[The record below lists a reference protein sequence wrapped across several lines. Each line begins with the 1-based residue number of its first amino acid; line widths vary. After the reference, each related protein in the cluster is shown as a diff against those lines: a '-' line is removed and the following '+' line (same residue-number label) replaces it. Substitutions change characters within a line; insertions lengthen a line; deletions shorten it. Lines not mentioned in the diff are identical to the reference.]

1 MSAEGVIVVGAGTVG
16 LVTALGLAR
25 AGVSVR
31 VLEAAESVPDGAPDM
46 VYSWSVLGEF
56 ARLGVLADCQQRG
69 LEVPQFAY
77 KVPGTG
83 ETLWFDLSVLE
94 GETPYP
100 FNLHVGQREMAE
112 VLLRHLAVFPHARVE
127 WGTTVLDLTQDDA
140 GVNVSAGVGSG
151 VRTYSG
157 GWIVGADGARSIVR
171 RRLGLGLAG
180 MTWPD
185 RLVSVNLR
193 FDFGTLGFPYAG
205 WQVDPVHG
213 AVLAKVGPDGPW
225 RYTYAEDRALPE
237 EGVGER
243 ARHVLGK
250 VLPDGAGEGVEGVY
264 PYRIH
269 QRIAERYRVGRA
281 LLAGDAAHL
290 TNPTRSLGM
299 TSGLFDAFCLTEALA
314 AVIVDGHDDEIL
326 DRYSSTRHRN
336 FQLHVSPA
344 SSVAKEL
351 VFPFNQVSGQPER
364 LRELRAIASDPAASR
379 DYLLDDIRCATP
391 SLLTGEV
398 IPPVPPL

>member
-1 MSAEGVIVVGAGTVG
+1 MSADSVIIVGAGTVG
-16 LVTALGLAR
+16 LITALGLAR
-25 AGVSVR
+25 AGVPVR

-46 VYSWSVLGEF
+46 VYSWSVLGEL

-69 LEVPQFAY
+69 LAAPKFAY
-77 KVPGTG
+77 KVPKTG

-100 FNLHVGQREMAE
+100 FNLHVGQREMTE
-112 VLLRHLAVFPHARVE
+112 VLLRHLALFPHAQVE

-140 GVNVSAGVGSG
+140 GVSVAVGASGG
-151 VRTYSG
+151 VRTYSSE
-157 GWIVGADGARSIVR
+157 WIVGADGARSIVR

-193 FDFGTLGFPYAG
+193 FDFETLGFPYAG
-205 WQVDPVHG
+205 WQIDPVHG
-213 AVLAKVGPDGPW
+213 AVLAKVSPDGPW
-225 RYTYAEDRALPE
+225 RYTYAEDRTLPE

-243 ARHVLGK
+243 ARHVLAQ
-250 VLPDGAGEGVEGVY
+250 VLPDAAGEGVEGVY

-269 QRIAERYRVGRA
+269 QRTADRYRVGRA

-290 TNPTRSLGM
+290 TNPTRVLGM
-299 TSGLFDAFCLTEALA
+299 TSGLFDAFSLTEALA

-326 DRYSSTRHRN
+326 DRYSSIRHRN

-351 VFPFNQVSGQPER
+351 VFPFHQVSGQPER
-364 LRELRAIASDPAASR
+364 LRELRAIASAPSAIR
-379 DYLLDDIRCATP
+379 DYLLDDIRCGTP
-391 SLLTGEV
+391 SLLTSDV
-398 IPPVPPL
+398 IPPVPPV